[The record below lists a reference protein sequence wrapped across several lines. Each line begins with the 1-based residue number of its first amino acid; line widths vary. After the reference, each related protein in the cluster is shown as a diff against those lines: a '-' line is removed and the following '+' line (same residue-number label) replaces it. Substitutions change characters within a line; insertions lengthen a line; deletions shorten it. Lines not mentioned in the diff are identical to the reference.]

1 MKKKIINGL
10 LIAVALVTATS
21 SFVSCKDYEGDN
33 YAELQQKYA
42 TLQEA
47 LTAQVRAMQD
57 YLLITQA
64 QQQYVSFDEAG
75 WTKSELAQM
84 TIKARLAQLGIDCN
98 GYTDD
103 QINALRNELKPW
115 VTGELS
121 TLEDNMKTWTTNQLA
136 NYYTQNEI
144 NNLLATNLLN
154 ANNYTDTK
162 VGEAMQAATDALNA
176 YKNEWNALW
185 KDDLEKAIAQAA
197 VVEANSAHWNEAYNI
212 VSQYYEGWNETK
224 ETVDE
229 NSADWNRIVEL
240 VDDKSES
247 WDEAYALVQKIL
259 EGYDREK
266 GWTLP
271 SGETTEDR
279 PVTIQDIIDYFASA
293 NNDFSAEIQDLI
305 DKTDKIIKVLQT
317 EITGIEIQAAVNPIY
332 GSFSYPVGVQSNVLA
347 TYYGEFANA
356 SKFPVGDDVLDE
368 AVWASGAPAVLTEE
382 LNAINAPIE
391 EYAAG
396 TIAMDTKDGNAG
408 QLYLTINPSTV
419 DFSGA
424 SFTLRNSQNK
434 VSKVTLSELK
444 DASDTELKW
453 GYFRAPGNG
462 FYVANATI
470 APADAKDVDFHVDY
484 KSIQSEFDNIMT
496 DWTKTSAA
504 DIAKLGLSVVNAVK
518 ADVPRLGVQAQWQDA
533 VSGDWKN
540 YVSKYDLA
548 AVSITPLSYDFLAEA
563 DYSAPIEKVRDQ
575 ITGKLKALDKEIT
588 NQIKALIN
596 VNIGL
601 PATAGAIRTTADNKV
616 YLDINTS
623 VNIPIVNFSTTDPA
637 ATITIKEGQFYP
649 GLNIDGSM
657 KNLVTGEKAIPE
669 SDIDLKVAKI
679 NGSTDSG
686 SSSSVNASLDITS
699 LFNAIKDGIEGSI
712 GGVSGITG
720 TVDKYINRIINAEN
734 KIFNKVASVA
744 KNPNRFIQPALIAQS
759 ADFGYFYPSRIY
771 FAPTQV
777 KKGTKISFYPT
788 TLTGE
793 VVAPAFKKYVAIL
806 NDKKFNPSD
815 TPLNTVFAG
824 NEYNLQ
830 KPFEYTVD
838 APAGTVLEFIYE
850 CLDYTGKVAGKKYY
864 IEVYE

>member
-75 WTKSELAQM
+75 WTKAQLAEK
-84 TIKARLAQLGIDCN
+84 TIAQRLAEMGVDCN
-98 GYTDD
+98 GYTDQ

-121 TLEDNMKTWTTNQLA
+121 TLEDKMKTWTTDQLA

-144 NNLLATNLLN
+144 NNLLATNLLD

-197 VVEANSAHWNEAYNI
+197 VVEANSAHWNEAYNLI
-212 VSQYYEGWNETK
+212 SQYYEGWNQTK

-259 EGYDREK
+259 EGYDKEK

-396 TIAMDTKDGNAG
+396 TIAMDTKEGNAG

-462 FYVANATI
+462 FWVANATI
-470 APADAKDVDFHVDY
+470 APADAKNVDFNVDY

-504 DIAKLGLSVVNAVK
+504 DVAKLALAVTNAVK

-563 DYSAPIEKVRDQ
+563 DYAAPIEKVRDQ

-588 NQIKALIN
+588 NQIAGLIN
-596 VNIGL
+596 VAIAYPSGTPGVDQVYTTTDGAGKKHVFMVVPAVPFTASTPTGQKVTITTGKIANANDLYDGSPAVPSSNVDL
-601 PATAGAIRTTADNKV
+601 PVSITVNGYTTATV
-616 YLDINTS
+616 IE
-623 VNIPIVNFSTTDPA
+623 
-637 ATITIKEGQFYP
+637 ITNLFDSIK
-649 GLNIDGSM
+649 N
-657 KNLVTGEKAIPE
+657 
-669 SDIDLKVAKI
+669 
-679 NGSTDSG
+679 
-686 SSSSVNASLDITS
+686 
-699 LFNAIKDGIEGSI
+699 GIENGLSGVNSI
-712 GGVSGITG
+712 SG
-720 TVDKYINRIINAEN
+720 TVDKYINRVINLETKVLN
-734 KIFNKVASVA
+734 KLANVA
-744 KNPNRFIQPALIAQS
+744 KNPNRFIQPALIAQT

-793 VVAPAFKKYVAIL
+793 VVAPAYKKYVAIL

>member
-84 TIKARLAQLGIDCN
+84 TIKARLAQLGIECN
-98 GYTDD
+98 GYTDT

-121 TLEDNMKTWTTNQLA
+121 TLENNLKTWTNEQLA
-136 NYYTQNEI
+136 NYYTKGEMDI
-144 NNLLATNLLN
+144 LLAQKLTE
-154 ANNYTDTK
+154 ANGYTDTK
-162 VGEAMQAATDALNA
+162 LAEYQQQWESV
-176 YKNEWNALW
+176 W
-185 KDDLEKAIAQAA
+185 KADLEKAIAQAA

-240 VDDKSES
+240 VDDKSEA
-247 WDEAYALVQKIL
+247 WDDATALINRIT
-259 EGYDREK
+259 EGMV
-266 GWTLP
+266 LP
-271 SGETTEDR
+271 NGEV
-279 PVTIQDIIDYFASA
+279 PATIQDIIEYFDNKDDEFAA
-293 NNDFSAEIQDLI
+293 DIQDLI

-588 NQIKALIN
+588 NQIAGLIN
-596 VNIGL
+596 V
-601 PATAGAIRTTADNKV
+601 AIAYPSGTPGVDQV
-616 YLDINTS
+616 YT
-623 VNIPIVNFSTTDPA
+623 TTDGAGKKHVFMVVPSVPFTASTPTGQKVTIEAGKIAVADAIA
-637 ATITIKEGQFYP
+637 A
-649 GLNIDGSM
+649 GSP
-657 KNLVTGEKAIPE
+657 AIP
-669 SDIDLKVAKI
+669 SSAVDLPVSI
-679 NGSTDSG
+679 TVNGNTTSTVIEITNLFDS
-686 SSSSVNASLDITS
+686 
-699 LFNAIKDGIEGSI
+699 IKNGIENGLS
-712 GGVSGITG
+712 GVNSVSG
-720 TVDKYINRIINAEN
+720 TVDKYINKVINLET
-734 KIFNKVASVA
+734 KVFNKLANVA

>member
-1 MKKKIINGL
+1 
-10 LIAVALVTATS
+10 
-21 SFVSCKDYEGDN
+21 
-33 YAELQQKYA
+33 
-42 TLQEA
+42 
-47 LTAQVRAMQD
+47 
-57 YLLITQA
+57 
-64 QQQYVSFDEAG
+64 
-75 WTKSELAQM
+75 M
-84 TIKARLAQLGIDCN
+84 TIKARLAQLGIECN
-98 GYTDD
+98 GYTDT

-121 TLEDNMKTWTTNQLA
+121 TLENNLKTWTNEQLA
-136 NYYTQNEI
+136 NYYTKGEMDI
-144 NNLLATNLLN
+144 LLAQKLTE
-154 ANNYTDTK
+154 ANGYTDSK
-162 VGEAMQAATDALNA
+162 LAEYQQQWESV
-176 YKNEWNALW
+176 W
-185 KDDLEKAIAQAA
+185 KADLEKAIAQAA

-240 VDDKSES
+240 VDDKSEA
-247 WDEAYALVQKIL
+247 WDDATALINRIT
-259 EGYDREK
+259 EGMV
-266 GWTLP
+266 LP
-271 SGETTEDR
+271 NGEV
-279 PVTIQDIIDYFASA
+279 PATIQDIIEYFDNKDDEFAA
-293 NNDFSAEIQDLI
+293 DIQDLI

-396 TIAMDTKDGNAG
+396 TIAMDTKEGNAG

-470 APADAKDVDFHVDY
+470 APADAKNVDFNVDY

-504 DIAKLGLSVVNAVK
+504 DVAKLALAVTNAVK

-563 DYSAPIEKVRDQ
+563 NYAAPIEKVRDQ

-588 NQIKALIN
+588 NQIAGLIN
-596 VNIGL
+596 VAIAYPSGTPGVDQVYTTTDGAGKKHVFMVVPAVPFTASTPTGQKVTITTGKIANANDLYDGSPAVPSSNVDL
-601 PATAGAIRTTADNKV
+601 PVSITVNGNTTATV
-616 YLDINTS
+616 IE
-623 VNIPIVNFSTTDPA
+623 
-637 ATITIKEGQFYP
+637 ITNLFDSIK
-649 GLNIDGSM
+649 N
-657 KNLVTGEKAIPE
+657 
-669 SDIDLKVAKI
+669 
-679 NGSTDSG
+679 
-686 SSSSVNASLDITS
+686 
-699 LFNAIKDGIEGSI
+699 GIENGLSGVNSI
-712 GGVSGITG
+712 SG
-720 TVDKYINRIINAEN
+720 TVDKYINRVINLETKVLN
-734 KIFNKVASVA
+734 KLANVA
-744 KNPNRFIQPALIAQS
+744 KNPNRFIQPALIAQT